1 MTTKEKNTAETD
13 DVVLTD
19 LSTEDWGARMG
30 ERFPTLLR
38 SRFSAV
44 CFDIPAG
51 WRPLVEE
58 TLESVQRICKRRGL
72 SSDDEGYP
80 ALYGLAEVENV
91 LLLQFLGSDANVEA
105 RVNRAIAQS
114 VRVCQRCG
122 EESLSLKPLEVDA
135 KLARLERLVP
145 RTRRLCPECVAQ
157 VRPQPDPARSLQVLA
172 YVTDTNERR
181 DQELIK
187 AYREALVETRT
198 PLSPVPDLEML
209 CATLM
214 TEFPWMSAVTDYL
227 MAELVALKWGVDLFR
242 LPPLLLS
249 GPPGIGKTSYVRR
262 LAELSGVVFRVLPL
276 AGVSSSMLIKGA
288 SRGWSSARPGLVL
301 ELIKQ
306 TGVANPV
313 IVLDELDKAGGSS
326 WNGNA
331 QDALLGLLE
340 PSTTDGYVDEFLQ
353 GPADL
358 SWVSWIATA
367 NETWKMSGPL
377 LSRLQEIKVPSPRRE
392 DYPPIVERTVRSYA
406 TGRGIPLEL
415 MPRLGDAE
423 WATLGRF
430 FTTPRAARMATERL
444 LSALLARPGLDGSP
458 IQ

>member
-1 MTTKEKNTAETD
+1 MARNEKNADETD
-13 DVVLTD
+13 EVVLTD
-19 LSTEDWGARMG
+19 LSPEDWGTRVR
-30 ERFPTLLR
+30 ERFPHLVR
-38 SRFSAV
+38 GRWGEIRF
-44 CFDIPAG
+44 DLPLG
-51 WRPLVEE
+51 WRALVEE
-58 TLESVQRICKRRGL
+58 TLESVQCSCEQSGL
-72 SSDDEGYP
+72 STDDKAYP
-80 ALYGLAEVENV
+80 ELFSLAELENV
-91 LLLQFLGSDANVEA
+91 LVMQFFNSDSNVE
-105 RVNRAIAQS
+105 REVNRAIMRSAE
-114 VRVCQRCG
+114 VCQRCG
-122 EESLSLKPLEVDA
+122 EASGSLKPLEIDV
-135 KLARLERLVP
+135 KLGRLVP
-145 RTRRLCPECVAQ
+145 RTRRLCPQCVAQ
-157 VRPQPDPARSLQVLA
+157 LRPQPDRATSLQVLK
-172 YVTDTNERR
+172 YVTDTAERR
-181 DQELIK
+181 DQEVIK

-198 PLSPVPDLEML
+198 PLSRVPDLEML
-209 CATLM
+209 CATLT

-227 MAELVALKWGVDLFR
+227 TAELVALQWGFGFFR

-249 GPPGIGKTSYVRR
+249 GPPGIGKTTYVRR

-276 AGVSSSMLIKGA
+276 AGMSSSMLIKGA

-340 PSTTDGYVDEFLQ
+340 PSTTDGYVDDFLQ

-423 WATLGRF
+423 WALLERF